1 MSALNGFQS
10 YQSRQINPDMVNL
23 WWCFPFKQ
31 VSIVSIHTDQSRRLN
46 FRICFRLNFSFNRIN
61 PNRSIPTIVA
71 SFEVQ
76 NPKKHRFQS
85 HQSKQINPDTKYLV
99 WIYLLVS
106 CFNRINPNRSI
117 PTFKTYLWFSYRNWS
132 FNRINP
138 NRSIPTPDKVEI
150 DRRALVFQSYQ
161 SKQINPD
168 TLLQKTY

>member
-1 MSALNGFQS
+1 MQTLTLDELIKRFN
-10 YQSRQINPDMVNL
+10 RINPNR
-23 WWCFPFKQ
+23 
-31 VSIVSIHTDQSRRLN
+31 SIPTWFNSPTAPIYLYG
-46 FRICFRLNFSFNRIN
+46 FNRIN